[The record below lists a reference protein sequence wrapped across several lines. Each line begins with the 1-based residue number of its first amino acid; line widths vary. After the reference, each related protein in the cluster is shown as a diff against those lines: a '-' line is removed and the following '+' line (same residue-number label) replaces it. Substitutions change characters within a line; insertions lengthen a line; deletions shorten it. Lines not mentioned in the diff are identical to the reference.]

1 MSKTKYIK
9 IEKPKIL
16 KNRILLSKLYLSRSL
31 KKYFRSRFF
40 FAEYDKDIQ
49 NVSTSILE
57 IPVISNILP
66 LAWAEGANIYVEELD
81 KRYSESLNRIKLVMK
96 GWYPKLSFSTDINV
110 EEIVSNSSTSEGNEL
125 GLLFSGGIDST
136 SSYIRHK
143 NKKPNL
149 IMVWGADIP
158 LDRKE
163 FWMGVKKKY
172 KKFANQENMKI
183 SFIKT
188 NMRQFMNEKLLTI
201 KFGSYLTAS
210 DWWGALHHG
219 VGLLGLCAPIAVSE
233 QIGTIL
239 IPSSH
244 TRELFEYRWGSH
256 PLIDNQMSWANTKV
270 IHDGYDLSRQEKIRY
285 VLKDR
290 IRNSKRYPPLR
301 VCWSQ
306 FRDFNCGKCEKCS
319 RTIAGLVL
327 ENIDP
332 NKCGFNIESG
342 FFNFLRQ
349 LFIEG
354 KFSLSPG
361 KVFLWK
367 DIQRQ
372 IPKVMK
378 HNLYGC
384 KEFFTWFRGFNISRI
399 ETQEN
404 TTIVQRLLNI
414 SKKLPE
420 PAQDVILQLYLK
432 ILEREEH

>member
-16 KNRILLSKLYLSRSL
+16 KNRLLLSKFCASKSL
-31 KKYFRSRFF
+31 KKYFQSRFF

-49 NVSTSILE
+49 NVSTSVLE
-57 IPVISNILP
+57 IPVVSNIIP
-66 LAWAEGANIYVEELD
+66 LAWAVGANIYVEELD
-81 KRYSESLNRIKLVMK
+81 KRYLESLNRIKSVMK
-96 GWYPKLSFSTDINV
+96 GWYPNLSFSTDINV
-110 EEIVSNSSTSEGNEL
+110 EEIVPNNSAIEGHRL

-158 LDRKE
+158 LNRKE
-163 FWMGVKKKY
+163 FWRDVKKKC
-172 KKFANQENMKI
+172 KDFVDQENMKI

-188 NMRQFMNEKLLTI
+188 NMRQFINERLLTM
-201 KFGSYLTAS
+201 KFGRYLTAS

-244 TRELFEYRWGSH
+244 TRELSEYRWGSH
-256 PLIDNQMSWANTKV
+256 PLIDNEMSWANTKV
-270 IHDGYDLSRQEKIRY
+270 VHDGYDLSRQKKIRY
-285 VLKDR
+285 VLKNY

-327 ENIDP
+327 EKIDP
-332 NKCGFNIESG
+332 NECGFNIESG
-342 FFNFLRQ
+342 FFDFLKQ
-349 LFIEG
+349 QFIERR
-354 KFSLSPG
+354 FSLSPG
-361 KVFLWK
+361 KAFLWR

-378 HNLYGC
+378 HNLCGC
-384 KEFFTWFRGFNISRI
+384 KDFFTWLRGFNISRI
-399 ETQEN
+399 ETQKN
-404 TTIVQRLLNI
+404 NTIVQRLLNI

-432 ILEREEH
+432 ILE